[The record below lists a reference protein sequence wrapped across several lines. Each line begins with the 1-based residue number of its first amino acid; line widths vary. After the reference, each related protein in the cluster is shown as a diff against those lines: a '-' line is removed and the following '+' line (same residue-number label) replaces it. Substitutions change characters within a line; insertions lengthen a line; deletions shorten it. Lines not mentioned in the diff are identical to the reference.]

1 MGDLIDRA
9 ALLKEIDALYHGS
22 VDGYE
27 PMSDEE
33 KGIYL
38 CAIEVRDA
46 PAVDAE
52 PVRHGHWRVQKIQGH
67 RKGTVRRLCSAC
79 GANNGNRKSNFC
91 PNCGAKMDG
100 ERRDHG

>member
-52 PVRHGHWRVQKIQGH
+52 LVKHGRWEVHKILGNK
-67 RKGTVRRLCSAC
+67 KGTVRRICSVC
-79 GANNGNRKSNFC
+79 GSNNGNRKSPYC
-91 PNCGAKMDG
+91 PNCGAMMVK
-100 ERRDHG
+100 ESE